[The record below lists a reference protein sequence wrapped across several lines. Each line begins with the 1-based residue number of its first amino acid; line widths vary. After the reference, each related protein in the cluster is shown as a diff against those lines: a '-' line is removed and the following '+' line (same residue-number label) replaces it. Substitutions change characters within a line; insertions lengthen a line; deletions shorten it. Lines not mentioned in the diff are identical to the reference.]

1 MNCAHYV
8 HEFMEKVTFV
18 KEVVSKNCDKKLR
31 KLISR
36 FNKESLSS
44 FELFVNVK
52 RSSLR
57 PNENQILIVNKI
69 SASATRCWI

>member
-44 FELFVNVK
+44 FELFVFVSSTK
-52 RSSLR
+52 RE
-57 PNENQILIVNKI
+57 PNIDCE
-69 SASATRCWI
+69 